1 MTTAYDSALAEM
13 AKTPKRW
20 LVTGAAGFIGGH
32 IVETLLNHGQTVRGM
47 DNFVTGHQHNLD
59 DIQSRVSEDAWA
71 KFSFMNA
78 DVSRVED
85 CRQAVEGIDIVI
97 HQAALG
103 SVPRSIE
110 DPIASNLANVDGTLN
125 LLVAVREA
133 DIKRF
138 VYASSSSVY
147 GDDPDLPKVESKI
160 GVQLSPYAVTKRV
173 NELYAR
179 VFADSFG
186 LEVLGLRYFNV
197 FGARQDPKG
206 AYAAVIPRWIDSLLN
221 GDQCLIF
228 GDGETSRDFCYIDNV
243 VQANLLAGWT
253 SNEAAFSQVYNIAYG
268 DRTTLTELYGHI
280 YDSLAELKGG
290 LAVEKGAN
298 YQEFRAGDIRH
309 SLANT
314 TQARDLLGY
323 EPKFSVAEGLAR
335 TVKAY
340 VEQAEGRS

>member
-1 MTTAYDSALAEM
+1 MTTKYDSALAEM

-47 DNFVTGHQHNLD
+47 DNFITGHQHNLD
-59 DIQSRVSEDAWA
+59 DIQSRVSAEAWGR
-71 KFSFMNA
+71 FSFMNA
-78 DVSRVED
+78 DVSIVDDCNRAVED
-85 CRQAVEGIDIVI
+85 IDIVI

-110 DPIASNLANVDGTLN
+110 DPISSNTANVDGFLN

-133 DIKRF
+133 GIKRF

-186 LEVLGLRYFNV
+186 IEVLGLRYFNV

-206 AYAAVIPRWIDSLLN
+206 AYAAVIPRWVDSLLN
-221 GDQCLIF
+221 GEQCLIF

-243 VQANLLAGWT
+243 VQANLLAAWT
-253 SNEAAFSQVYNIAYG
+253 KNEAAFSQVYNIAYG
-268 DRTTLTELYGHI
+268 DRTTLTELYEHI

-290 LAVEKGAN
+290 LSVPKKAD
-298 YQEFRAGDIRH
+298 YQDFRAGDIRH
-309 SLANT
+309 SLADT
-314 TQARDLLGY
+314 KQARELLGY
-323 EPKFSVAEGLAR
+323 EPKFSVGEGLAL

-340 VEQAEGRS
+340 LEQADR